1 MKVTLGEALT
11 MVQFLPKLLDKE
23 IEFKQAYWL
32 GRATDQLQ
40 NELRAFEKAR
50 FKLIEKYGK
59 KDKDGELIEKDGKYN
74 ITDTDAFQK
83 DFDEIANIEIEIK
96 YEPISVDKFEGTKIS
111 AEVLLGLGKLIAAP
125 KEK

>member
-11 MVQFLPKLLDKE
+11 MVQWLPKLIDKE

-83 DFDEIANIEIEIK
+83 DFDEIADMEIEIK
-96 YEPISVDKFEGTKIS
+96 YEPISVDEFEGTKIS
-111 AEVLLGLGKLIAAP
+111 AEVLLGLGRLIAAP
-125 KEK
+125 KE